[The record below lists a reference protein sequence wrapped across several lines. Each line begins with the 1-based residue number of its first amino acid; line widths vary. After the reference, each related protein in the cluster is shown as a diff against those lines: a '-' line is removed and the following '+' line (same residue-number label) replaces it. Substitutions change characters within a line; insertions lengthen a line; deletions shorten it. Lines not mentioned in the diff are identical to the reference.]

1 MDALRPLD
9 DLHNKIVRTARHL
22 RESRTARERAGQ
34 AVLEGPHLVL
44 DALAAGVRMRA
55 VLYSRRLLD
64 RPDGPALLRRL
75 MGGAVRSV
83 YVTDRVLD
91 HVVDVE
97 THQGIVAVADLTVP
111 LTGTLRGP
119 RVVVANAIQD
129 PGNLGT
135 LIRAAAAFGFR
146 VHLTE
151 GTVDPLNP
159 KSLRASAGGFFR
171 VDLARLRPDWTAEP
185 GLYLVLAD
193 PAGDMV
199 YADWDWRRPTAL
211 VVGNEGGGI
220 APEVARRAAVRLAVP
235 MEPGFDS
242 LNAAVAA
249 AVIMA
254 DAYRRGRQLPAAG
267 PA

>member
-1 MDALRPLD
+1 MDAIRPLD
-9 DLHNKIVRTARHL
+9 DLHNKIVRNARHL
-22 RESRTARERAGQ
+22 RQSRAARERAGQ
-34 AVLEGPHLVL
+34 AVLEGPHLVM

-64 RPDGPALLRRL
+64 RPDGPGLLRRL
-75 MGGAVRSV
+75 LGGSVRSV

-91 HVVDVE
+91 HVVEVE

-111 LTGTLRGP
+111 STGTLKGP

-146 VHLTE
+146 VHLTD

-159 KSLRASAGGFFR
+159 KSLRASAGAVFR
-171 VDLARLRPDWTAEP
+171 VDLARLRAEWVPEP
-185 GLYLVLAD
+185 GLNLAVAD
-193 PAGDMV
+193 PAGDTV
-199 YADWDWRRPTAL
+199 YADWDWTRPTAL
-211 VVGNEGGGI
+211 VVGNEGAGV
-220 APEVARRAAVRLAVP
+220 APEMARMAAVRLAVP

-254 DAYRRGRQLPAAG
+254 EAYRRRGRLPAGA

>member
-1 MDALRPLD
+1 VDTLSPLD
-9 DLHNKIVRTARHL
+9 DLHNKIVRHARHL
-22 RESRTARERAGQ
+22 RQSRTARERAGQ
-34 AVLEGPHLVL
+34 ALLEGPHLVT
-44 DALAAGVRMRA
+44 DALTAGVRMRA
-55 VLYSRRLLD
+55 VLYSRRLFE
-64 RPDGPALLRRL
+64 RPEGPALLRRL
-75 MGGAVRSV
+75 LGGAVRSV

-91 HVVDVE
+91 HVVEVD
-97 THQGIVAVADLTVP
+97 THQGIVAVAELAVPFTTV
-111 LTGTLRGP
+111 LKGP

-159 KSLRASAGGFFR
+159 KSLRASAGALFR

-185 GLYLVLAD
+185 GLTLAVAD
-193 PAGDMV
+193 PAGDID
-199 YADWDWRRPTAL
+199 YGEWDWNRPTAL
-211 VVGNEGGGI
+211 VVGNEGAGVT
-220 APEVARRAAVRLAVP
+220 PEWARRAAVRLAVP

-254 DAYRRGRQLPAAG
+254 EAYRRRRRLPAGA